1 MTSSI
6 NLAAPALEER
16 IQPGLVSVETLLKQA
31 VVGSRDLVND
41 LTSHLA
47 DAGGKR
53 LRPVL
58 TLVCAQLGA
67 PHRSQSE
74 QVIKSATA
82 IEMTHLASLYHDD
95 VMDSA
100 PTRRGAPSA
109 QHIWGNNR
117 AILAGDVLF
126 SRASLLVADL
136 GTFTVQY
143 HAGTFERMCVGQLN
157 ETFGPEEGQDP
168 VDCYLQVLSD
178 KTGALVAAA
187 AYMGAYHAGAGEE
200 IAQIVEAFGEKIG
213 VAFQIADDV
222 IDLCSEADVSGKT
235 PGTDLREG
243 VDTLPVLLLRRAAA
257 VDQLDADG
265 YEILRLL
272 EEDLS
277 SDQSLATVVQ
287 MLRDHPVMNETRD
300 LAQTWADEAIAV
312 LDPLPESEAKEA
324 LIAFAQ
330 LMVNRSV

>member
-16 IQPGLVSVETLLKQA
+16 IQPGLASVENLLTQS

-41 LTSHLA
+41 LTKHLA
-47 DAGGKR
+47 TAGGKR

-67 PHRSQSE
+67 PHRSLGE
-74 QVIKSATA
+74 HVISAATA

-117 AILAGDVLF
+117 AILAGDILF
-126 SRASLLVADL
+126 SRASLLVAEL
-136 GTFTVQY
+136 GGFTVKY
-143 HAGTFERMCVGQLN
+143 HAGAFERMCVGQLN
-157 ETFGPEEGQDP
+157 ETFGPEDGDDP
-168 VDCYLQVLSD
+168 VDFYLQVLSD

-187 AYMGAYHAGAGEE
+187 AFMGAYHAGAGEE
-200 IAQIVEAFGEKIG
+200 VARIVEIFGEKIG
-213 VAFQIADDV
+213 VAFQVVDDV
-222 IDLCSEADVSGKT
+222 IDLCSDGEVSGKT

-243 VDTLPVLLLRRAAA
+243 VDTLPVLLLKRQAAA
-257 VDQLDADG
+257 AEIDEDG
-265 YEILRLL
+265 AEILRLL
-272 EEDLS
+272 DGDLS
-277 SDQSLATVVQ
+277 SEESLATVVG
-287 MLRDHPVMNETRD
+287 MLRRHPVMEQTRT
-300 LAQTWADEAIAV
+300 LARQWADEAIDA
-312 LDPLPESEAKEA
+312 LEPIPPSEAKEA
-324 LIAFAQ
+324 LVAFAE